1 MNLTSATK
9 WHTVTPVEKLFFPGS
24 LEMFKSIISKIP
36 MKISVPLLLTAPVIA
51 VVIIL
56 SVIAYVEGQSTAN
69 ELMAQNLAQIHEHIE
84 KRLRN
89 FLNLPKQIQQLN
101 AHLIGEGLINLK
113 NLRSWRK
120 VLLEQVQ
127 AFDGLSGI
135 TWGSIDGRS
144 VGIFRKPDG
153 SGYEFTIKDEQ
164 TGQHIQK
171 FNCDQTGR
179 MDIIPAGIFPYD
191 PRDRP
196 WYKSVINGHKST
208 WNDPYAMERG
218 GGDSLTL
225 ALGYSQTFSDNQ
237 GQIVGVMNAELTLND
252 ITLFLERLSIGKT
265 GKAFLTDHRGRLI
278 ATSTGVPVT
287 DIGNY
292 PVIASASADR
302 QIAAAAN
309 RIEEAFDS
317 FKDIG
322 ARYQLKLK
330 ISGRPYLLMI
340 SPYEYET
347 GLTWVISTLVPES
360 DFLAELE
367 AGRQRSFKIGVIAV
381 FASLLLGV
389 VLAALSLRPMLDL
402 VKHVKRI
409 GQGNYE
415 HELTLAYSTEFI
427 QLSKEI
433 NAMTAGLKDRM
444 QLRHS
449 LALAQ
454 EVQQNLLPS
463 DTPKIEGLDIASY
476 STYCDETGGDYFDF
490 LNISGLPPT
499 TVAIT
504 VGDVVGHGVAAAMLM
519 ATARGILRSRCQQPG
534 TLADLLTHLNNFLIE
549 DTSDG
554 QFMTMLLMTVDA
566 RLKEM
571 RWATAGHDAPLVYDP
586 AKGKDVELKSK
597 SVSLGLLKNVTY
609 KEQCY
614 QHVTS
619 GQIYMA
625 LTDGLYES
633 FNKDGKMFG
642 KERVRDLIRRNAH
655 HSAAEIG
662 QEIEEALIRFRGK
675 SSLEDDYTFVI
686 VKVL

>member
-1 MNLTSATK
+1 MPTK
-9 WHTVTPVEKLFFPGS
+9 EVFYLRS
-24 LEMFKSIISKIP
+24 LEMFNSIISKIP

-84 KRLRN
+84 KRLKN

-101 AHLIGEGLINLK
+101 ANLIGEGLINLK

-127 AFDGLSGI
+127 AFDGLSRI
-135 TWGSIDGRS
+135 TWGSVDGHS
-144 VGIFRKPDG
+144 VGISRKPDG
-153 SGYEFTIKDEQ
+153 TGYEFAIKDEQ
-164 TGQHIQK
+164 TGQDIQK
-171 FNCDQTGR
+171 FNCDQMGR
-179 MDIIPAGIFPYD
+179 MDIKPAGIFPYD
-191 PRDRP
+191 PRDRL

-208 WNDPYAMERG
+208 WNNPYALERE
-218 GGDSLTL
+218 GDPGVTL
-225 ALGYSQTFSDNQ
+225 ALGYSQPFSDKQ

-265 GKAFLTDHRGRLI
+265 GKAFLIDHRGRLI

-302 QIAAAAN
+302 QVSAAA
-309 RIEEAFDS
+309 RKIEEAFDS
-317 FKDIG
+317 FKDIV
-322 ARYQLKLK
+322 ARYQLKLR
-330 ISGRPYLLMI
+330 ISGRPYLLMT
-340 SPYEYET
+340 SPYEYEA
-347 GLTWVISTLVPES
+347 GLTWIISTLVPES
-360 DFLAELE
+360 DFLAELK
-367 AGRQRSFKIGVIAV
+367 AGRQRSIKIGVIAV
-381 FASLLLGV
+381 LISLLLGV

-402 VKHVKRI
+402 VNHVKRI

-433 NAMTAGLKDRM
+433 NAMTAGLRDRM

-463 DTPKIEGLDIASY
+463 DTPKIDGLDIASS

-490 LNISGLPPT
+490 LKISGLPPT
-499 TVAIT
+499 TVAIA

-519 ATARGILRSRCQQPG
+519 ATARGILRSRCQRPG
-534 TLADLLTHLNNFLIE
+534 TLADLLIHLNNFLVE
-549 DTSDG
+549 DTGDG

-571 RWATAGHDAPLVYDP
+571 RWATAGHDAPIVYDP
-586 AKGKDVELKSK
+586 VTGTDVELKSRN
-597 SVSLGLLKNVTY
+597 VSLGIQKDINY
-609 KEQCY
+609 SEQCY
-614 QHVTS
+614 HKVTS

-633 FNKDGKMFG
+633 FNKDGQMFG
-642 KERVRDLIRRNAH
+642 KERVHNLIKQNAH
-655 HSAAEIG
+655 QSAAAIG
-662 QEIEEALIRFRGK
+662 QKIEEELIRFRGE
-675 SSLEDDYTFVI
+675 SSIEDDYTFVI
-686 VKVL
+686 TKVL

>member
-1 MNLTSATK
+1 
-9 WHTVTPVEKLFFPGS
+9 
-24 LEMFKSIISKIP
+24 MFKSIISKIP

-69 ELMAQNLAQIHEHIE
+69 ELMAQNLALIHEHIE
-84 KRLRN
+84 KRLKD

-101 AHLIGEGLINLK
+101 ANLIGEGLINLE

-135 TWGSIDGRS
+135 TWGSVDGRS
-144 VGIFRKPDG
+144 VGISRKPDG
-153 SGYEFTIKDEQ
+153 SGYEFAIKDEQ
-164 TGQHIQK
+164 TGPDIQK
-171 FNCDQTGR
+171 FNCDLTGR
-179 MDIIPAGIFPYD
+179 MDIRPVGIFPYD
-191 PRDRP
+191 PRDRS
-196 WYKSVINGHKST
+196 WYKSVINGYKST
-208 WNDPYAMERG
+208 WNDPYALERQG
-218 GGDSLTL
+218 GADVTL
-225 ALGYSQTFSDNQ
+225 ALGYSQLFSDKE
-237 GQIVGVMNAELTLND
+237 GQIVGVMNAELTLKD
-252 ITLFLERLSIGKT
+252 ITLFLEKLRIGKT
-265 GKAFLTDHRGRLI
+265 GKAFLIDHRGRLI
-278 ATSTGVPVT
+278 ATSTGIPVT
-287 DIGNY
+287 DIRNY
-292 PVIASASADR
+292 PIIASASADR
-302 QIAAAAN
+302 QIAAAA
-309 RIEEAFDS
+309 RKMEEAFDS
-317 FKDIG
+317 LADVG
-322 ARYQLKLK
+322 ARYQLKLRIK
-330 ISGRPYLLMI
+330 DRPYLLMI

-347 GLTWVISTLVPES
+347 GFTWIISTLVPES
-360 DFLAELE
+360 DFLAELK
-367 AGRQRSFKIGVIAV
+367 AGRQRSIKIGAIAV
-381 FASLLLGV
+381 LISLLLGV

-402 VKHVKRI
+402 VNHVKRI
-409 GQGNYE
+409 GKGNYE
-415 HELTLAYSTEFI
+415 DELTLGYSTEFV

-433 NAMTAGLKDRM
+433 NSMTAGLRDRM
-444 QLRHS
+444 ELRHS

-463 DTPKIEGLDIASY
+463 GTPKVEGLDIASY

-534 TLADLLTHLNNFLIE
+534 TLVELLTHLNNFLVE
-549 DTSDG
+549 DAGDG
-554 QFMTMLLMTVDA
+554 QFMTLLLMTVDA

-571 RWATAGHDAPLVYDP
+571 RWATAGHYPPLVYD
-586 AKGKDVELKSK
+586 AASGKDVELKSK
-597 SVSLGLLKNVTY
+597 SVSLGLLKDIDY

-614 QHVTS
+614 QNVAS

-633 FNKDGKMFG
+633 FNKDGEMFG

-655 HSAAEIG
+655 QSAAVIG
-662 QEIEEALIRFRGK
+662 QEIEKALIRFRGK
-675 SSLEDDYTFVI
+675 SNLEDDYTFVI

>member
-1 MNLTSATK
+1 MSN
-9 WHTVTPVEKLFFPGS
+9 
-24 LEMFKSIISKIP
+24 SIISKIP

-56 SVIAYVEGQSTAN
+56 SVIAYVEGKSTVN

-84 KRLRN
+84 KRLKN

-101 AHLIGEGLINLK
+101 ANLIGEGLINLE

-135 TWGSIDGRS
+135 TWGSVDGRS
-144 VGIFRKPDG
+144 VGILRKPDG
-153 SGYEFTIKDEQ
+153 SGYEFAIKDEK
-164 TGQHIQK
+164 TGPHIQT
-171 FNCDQTGR
+171 FNCDQMGR
-179 MDIIPAGIFPYD
+179 MDIMPAGIFPYD

-208 WNDPYAMERG
+208 WNDPYALEREDG
-218 GGDSLTL
+218 ESVTL
-225 ALGYSQTFSDNQ
+225 ALGYSQPFRDKR

-252 ITLFLERLSIGKT
+252 ITLFLERLSVGKT
-265 GKAFLTDHRGRLI
+265 GKAFLIDHRGHLI

-292 PVIASASADR
+292 PIIASASADR
-302 QIAAAAN
+302 QIAAAA
-309 RIEEAFDS
+309 RKIEEAFDS
-317 FKDIG
+317 FKDIES
-322 ARYQLKLK
+322 RYQLKLRIK
-330 ISGRPYLLMI
+330 SRPYLLMM
-340 SPYEYET
+340 SPYEYEK
-347 GLTWVISTLVPES
+347 GLTWIISTLVPES
-360 DFLAELE
+360 DFLAELK
-367 AGRQRSFKIGVIAV
+367 AGRQQSIKIGVIAV
-381 FASLLLGV
+381 LISLVLGV

-402 VKHVKRI
+402 VNHVKRI

-415 HELTLAYSTEFI
+415 HELTLGYSTEFV

-433 NAMTAGLKDRM
+433 NAMTAGLRDRM

-463 DTPKIEGLDIASY
+463 GTPRIEGLDIASH
-476 STYCDETGGDYFDF
+476 SVYCDETGGDYFDF
-490 LNISGLPPT
+490 LDISGLPPT

-534 TLADLLTHLNNFLIE
+534 SLADFLAHLNNSLAD
-549 DTSDG
+549 DTTDG
-554 QFMTMLLMTVDA
+554 QFMTMLMMTVDA

-571 RWATAGHDAPLVYDP
+571 RWSTAGHDAPLVYDP
-586 AKGKDVELKSK
+586 AAGRDVELKSR
-597 SVSLGLLKNVTY
+597 SVSLGLQKDINY
-609 KEQCY
+609 SEQCY
-614 QHVTS
+614 NKVAS

-633 FNKDGKMFG
+633 FNKDGEMFG
-642 KERVRDLIRRNAH
+642 KERVRNLIRRNAH
-655 HSAAEIG
+655 QSAAAIG
-662 QEIEEALIRFRGK
+662 QEIEEELIRFRGK